1 MQEITSKYTSVNTS
15 QLPSIW
21 RKLNYRWLNTHLVA
35 NVVDYGCGRKA
46 TQNKVF
52 SHLLDNL
59 DIHHRYFPYD
69 PYWGDEDR
77 NRNALSC
84 LLTWKE
90 ADLCVCANVLNV
102 IEDASELYHIIQEV
116 SQAKYWVFQIYEG
129 DKSGKGKQTK
139 VDCWQRNSKTE
150 WYAHIIRMIVGVSPA
165 IYIKG
170 NLITNSLEILK

>member
-1 MQEITSKYTSVNTS
+1 MQKITSKYTSVNTS

-52 SHLLDNL
+52 YHLLDNF
-59 DIHHRYFPYD
+59 DIRHRYFPYD

-77 NRNALSC
+77 NRNTLSC
-84 LLTWKE
+84 LLTWNE

-102 IEDASELYHIIQEV
+102 IDDVPTMQRIIQEV
-116 SQAKYWVFQIYEG
+116 TQAKYWVFQIYEG
-129 DKSGKGKQTK
+129 DKTGNGRKTKQ
-139 VDCWQRNSKTE
+139 DCWQQNKRTQEYCWIFNE
-150 WYAHIIRMIVGVSPA
+150 LGIGQY
-165 IYIKG
+165 YIKG